1 MGASENLRTRLFS
14 SQRSFNKYIFYDQNF
29 FLQNEYIFKKDLY
42 FICNTNIFCIKI
54 YFPNE
59 IFIFTFSF
67 FSVKKKLQYKSFFP
81 YKNNF
86 FCKCCIFCKK
96 QIFSQ
101 KKKMFFQL
109 SLATNEQPYLWSWR
123 KNGLIRKIRLTS
135 KIMTSQLGLQTIAI
149 YILPNVSQSKDN

>member
-1 MGASENLRTRLFS
+1 MI
-14 SQRSFNKYIFYDQNF
+14 KIF

-67 FSVKKKLQYKSFFP
+67 FSVKKNFNINLFFHI
-81 YKNNF
+81 KT
-86 FCKCCIFCKK
+86 
-96 QIFSQ
+96 IFSASVVYFVKNKYFL

-123 KNGLIRKIRLTS
+123 KNGLIRKITLTS